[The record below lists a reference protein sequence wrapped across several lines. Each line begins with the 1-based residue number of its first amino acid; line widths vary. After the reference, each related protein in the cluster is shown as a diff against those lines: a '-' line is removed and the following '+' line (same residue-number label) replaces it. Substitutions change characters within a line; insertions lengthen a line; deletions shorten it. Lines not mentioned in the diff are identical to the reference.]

1 MTVKDLLKFMVQQD
15 ASDLYLTVDAPP
27 VYRIQGI
34 TRPAGT
40 QKLLPEHTEQLAYS
54 VMNKRQQEIFEKEY
68 EMNLALYYPDLGRF
82 RVNIFRQRNCV
93 GLVIRQIKTEIK
105 TIDDLQ
111 LPAVLKNI
119 AMAKRGLVLVV
130 GATGS
135 GKSTTLAAM
144 IDYRNSNSPGH
155 IVTIEDPVEY
165 IHPHKKS
172 LVTQREVGTDTL
184 SFANALKNTLR
195 QAPDVILV
203 GEIRD
208 VETMEA
214 AVAFAETG
222 HLCMGTLHANN
233 ANQAIERIMNF
244 FPAERHS
251 QIYLQLALNLRAIIS
266 QRLVPTVDGKR
277 TAAVEILLG
286 TPRVQDLIQKGEVD
300 TLKEAMEQSIQEGMQ
315 SFDHALYIL
324 YKQGRIRYED
334 ALANAD
340 SANNLRLKIKLEEV
354 GQGASK
360 EEVLKSTQGL
370 KIQEDDPKPS
380 GRLLIP
386 RPPKK

>member
-27 VYRIQGI
+27 VYRIQGV

-93 GLVIRQIKTEIK
+93 GLVIRQIKMEIK

-184 SFANALKNTLR
+184 SFAHALKNTLR

-244 FPAERHS
+244 FPAERHP

-300 TLKEAMEQSIQEGMQ
+300 ILKEAMEQSVQEGMQ

-370 KIQEDDPKPS
+370 KIQEDDPKSS

>member
-1 MTVKDLLKFMVQQD
+1 MTVKDLLKFMIQQD

-27 VYRIQGI
+27 MYRIQGV

-54 VMNKRQQEIFEKEY
+54 VMNKRQQEIFEREC

-82 RVNIFRQRNCV
+82 RVNIFRQRNCT
-93 GLVIRQIKTEIK
+93 GLVIRQIKMEIK
-105 TIDDLQ
+105 TIEDLQ
-111 LPAVLKNI
+111 LPPILKNI
-119 AMAKRGLVLVV
+119 SMAKRGLVLVV

-155 IVTIEDPVEY
+155 IVTVEDPIEY
-165 IHPHKKS
+165 VHPHKKS
-172 LVTQREVGTDTL
+172 IITQREVGTDTL
-184 SFANALKNTLR
+184 SFAHALKNTLR

-244 FPAERHS
+244 FPAERHP

-277 TAAVEILLG
+277 IAAVEILLG

-300 TLKEAMEQSIQEGMQ
+300 LLKEVMEQSVQEGMQ
-315 SFDHALYIL
+315 SFDHGLYIL

-360 EEVLKSTQGL
+360 EEVLKSTQSL
-370 KIQEDDPKPS
+370 KIQDEEPQSP
-380 GRLLIP
+380 GRPFIP

>member
-1 MTVKDLLKFMVQQD
+1 MVQQD

-27 VYRIQGI
+27 VYRIQGV

-93 GLVIRQIKTEIK
+93 GLVIRQIKMEIK

-184 SFANALKNTLR
+184 SFAHALKNTLR

-244 FPAERHS
+244 FPTERHP

-300 TLKEAMEQSIQEGMQ
+300 VLKEAMEQNVQEGMQ

-370 KIQEDDPKPS
+370 KIQEDDPKSPN
-380 GRLLIP
+380 RLLIP

>member
-1 MTVKDLLKFMVQQD
+1 MVQQD